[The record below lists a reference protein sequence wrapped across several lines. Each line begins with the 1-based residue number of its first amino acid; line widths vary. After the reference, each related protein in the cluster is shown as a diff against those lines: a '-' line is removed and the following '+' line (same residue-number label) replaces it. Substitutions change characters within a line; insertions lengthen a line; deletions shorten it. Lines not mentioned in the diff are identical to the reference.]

1 MSVKDKPLKKC
12 HSDARITIDVVHK
25 DIVDEFTKQKL
36 SIEKSVEK
44 SNEIEDDIN
53 DYYLDITLYTRSP
66 GLAILYFSL
75 ASFSIYIKSF
85 SNRFFSEIKT
95 SRSFLSSLMCACIE
109 LFSFFNLYN

>member
-25 DIVDEFTKQKL
+25 DIIDEFTKQKL

-53 DYYLDITLYTRSP
+53 DYYLDNGLILNDYYNNNYTSTKSKP
-66 GLAILYFSL
+66 IDTSIL
-75 ASFSIYIKSF
+75 
-85 SNRFFSEIKT
+85 N
-95 SRSFLSSLMCACIE
+95 
-109 LFSFFNLYN
+109 FFNQEKIID